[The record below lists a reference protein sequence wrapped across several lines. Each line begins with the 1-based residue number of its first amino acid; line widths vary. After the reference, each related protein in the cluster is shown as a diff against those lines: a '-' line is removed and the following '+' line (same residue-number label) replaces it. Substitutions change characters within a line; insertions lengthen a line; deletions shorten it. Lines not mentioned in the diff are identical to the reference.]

1 MSRRTDAYVGGVL
14 GDRYEIV
21 RKLGAGG
28 MGEVFEA
35 RRVDL
40 GDRVA
45 VKILREEDSE
55 DPELRARFLREAQTL
70 ARVQSPHVVRIV
82 DFMAPP
88 GQVAFIAMEFLEG
101 QSAGELLRL
110 RGPFSMREV
119 GPLAQQMFAGLAAV
133 HAVGLVHR
141 DIKPQN
147 LVIVDGGPLGP
158 LVKIVDF
165 GLAKTT
171 VAPAGERPLTHHAG
185 MLGTPSYM
193 APEQIGGN
201 ATIDARADIYGAAA
215 TFIALATGK
224 TVYDERGDGVLAQV
238 ISGQRLPVAA
248 VAPELGAELCAV
260 LERALAADRNVR
272 HARIEDLA
280 AEIARGLGRAASSGP
295 ATYAALPSL
304 SRDDLAPV
312 SRTELTEAP
321 VFSTA
326 SPGAPDRAPEP
337 TRGRAG
343 TGPMPAHSP
352 APAAPLV
359 PGLMGTLDGSRAYG
373 PAGAYGPSGSA
384 PLTAAGHPA
393 LPSAPPGAA
402 PVASPPRSSFPSH
415 GALAA
420 ASLSGAPL
428 GANPPQ
434 ANAPFTT
441 TFGPA
446 SQSGAGGPLSS
457 PHGPP
462 SQSGYGGYGP
472 PSAPRPSVPSG
483 MFPHSG
489 APVGAAPGGPTYPPG
504 SFPASPG
511 SGAPGPLAGPYGAP
525 LPMNGQVVPSSGG
538 KIGLVVGLVLGVLV
552 LAGVAGAAFMLRR
565 TERDVAGP
573 KRVDAGSAEANKPSS
588 SDPTAPGATEPM
600 TSTPPLSV
608 TAPVPSMSRD
618 GGAKPAPASP
628 SGSGSAP
635 VVPPGGKVL
644 APDPTRG
651 PMTCAT
657 DAQCSAG
664 MFCDPDTGY
673 CTCNRIAHGGAK
685 AGLWCGKECVPQT
698 RKGGCGACGVS
709 CADNQTC
716 ELVGAHWVAKCVDCT
731 GKGSGYVVCG
741 ESCVQPAR
749 SVTNCGRCGHSCGSD
764 PLCKGKS
771 CICEKGTCVAR

>member
-35 RRVDL
+35 RRLDL

-45 VKILREEDSE
+45 VKILREEDRE

-101 QSAGELLRL
+101 RSAGELLRL

-171 VAPAGERPLTHHAG
+171 VAAEGERPLTHHAG

-224 TVYDERGDGVLAQV
+224 TVYDERGEGVLAQV
-238 ISGQRLPVAA
+238 ISGQRLPVEA

-260 LERALAADRNVR
+260 LERALAADRNMR
-272 HARIEDLA
+272 HARIEELA
-280 AEIARGLGRAASSGP
+280 AEVARGLGRATSSGP

-304 SRDDLAPV
+304 SREDLEPA
-312 SRTELTEAP
+312 SRTALTEAP
-321 VFSTA
+321 VFST
-326 SPGAPDRAPEP
+326 STPGAAEA

-343 TGPMPAHSP
+343 TGPMPAHPP
-352 APAAPLV
+352 APAAPSV
-359 PGLMGTLDGSRAYG
+359 PGLMGTLDGSRAYPPPSG
-373 PAGAYGPSGSA
+373 YGPPGGA
-384 PLTAAGHPA
+384 PPLTAAGPY
-393 LPSAPPGAA
+393 APPMAQG
-402 PVASPPRSSFPSH
+402 PHVPNPSRPSFPSQSGFAGGH
-415 GALAA
+415 GG
-420 ASLSGAPL
+420 GAPL
-428 GANPPQ
+428 GPQ
-434 ANAPFTT
+434 APHPFTAT
-441 TFGPA
+441 LGPA
-446 SQSGAGGPLSS
+446 SHPGGPLSS
-457 PHGPP
+457 PQGPP

-483 MFPHSG
+483 VFPHAG
-489 APVGAAPGGPTYPPG
+489 APAGPAAGGPTYPPG
-504 SFPASPG
+504 SFPGSPG
-511 SGAPGPLAGPYGAP
+511 SGAPGPFAGPYGVP
-525 LPMNGQVVPSSGG
+525 LPTNAPAPPSSGG
-538 KIGLVVGLVLGVLV
+538 KVGLVVGIVLGVLV
-552 LAGVAGAAFMLRR
+552 LGGVAGAAFMLRR
-565 TERDVAGP
+565 TERDAAGP
-573 KRVDAGSAEANKPSS
+573 KAAGAGIAEASKPSS
-588 SDPTAPGATEPM
+588 SASVEPAVTEANAAAPVHAGTAP
-600 TSTPPLSV
+600 S
-608 TAPVPSMSRD
+608 PVVPRD
-618 GGAKPAPASP
+618 GGVKPSPSAAP
-628 SGSGSAP
+628 SGSGMSP
-635 VVPPGGKVL
+635 VPVPSGGKAL
-644 APDPTRG
+644 SPDPTRTN
-651 PMTCAT
+651 MKCTT
-657 DAQCSAG
+657 DAQCG
-664 MFCDPDTGY
+664 FGKFCEVETGY
-673 CTCNRIAHGGAK
+673 CICSRIGSSGAK
-685 AGLWCGKECVPQT
+685 AGLWCGNACVSQT
-698 RKGGCGACGVS
+698 RKSCGACGVS
-709 CADNQTC
+709 CAESEVCD
-716 ELVGAHWVAKCVDCT
+716 LVGAGWIAKCVDCT
-731 GKGSGYVVCG
+731 GRGSGYAVCG

-749 SVTNCGRCGHSCGSD
+749 SLNHCGRCGHSCSSD
-764 PLCKGKS
+764 PLCRGKT
-771 CICEKGTCVAR
+771 CTCEKGTCVPR